1 MKPEDRRNIKEK
13 IISQRA
19 ISMWFTGLSGS
30 GKSTLAFELDCALS
44 AQGFLSAI
52 LDGDDVRL
60 GLNSNLG
67 FSENDRRENIRRV
80 AEVSKILV
88 NTGIITLNAFICPT
102 EQMRQLAKKIIGP
115 DDFILIYLKASLK
128 TCEKRDVKGL
138 YEKARKGEI
147 KEFTGISAPFEVP
160 KEADLILDT
169 ENSDIDECAVKLMNF
184 ILPRISG
191 K

>member
-1 MKPEDRRNIKEK
+1 MKPDDRRNIKEK
-13 IISQRA
+13 IVSQR
-19 ISMWFTGLSGS
+19 SVSLWFTGLPGS
-30 GKSTLAFELDCALS
+30 GKSTLAYELDIALT
-44 AQGFLSAI
+44 AQGFLSSV
-52 LDGDDVRL
+52 LDGDDIRL

-67 FSENDRRENIRRV
+67 FSESDRLENIRRV
-80 AEVSKILV
+80 AEVSKILI

-102 EQMRQLAKKIIGP
+102 EHMRLLAKKIIGS
-115 DDFILIYLKASLK
+115 DDFLLVYLAASLK

-147 KEFTGISAPFEVP
+147 KEFTGISAPFEIP
-160 KEADLILDT
+160 KEADLIIDT